1 MKILRYTTR
10 QNFLVALVT
19 DEDAYLLQRFPDEST
34 VLRDIDGY
42 CKDDTMYA
50 RDIKVIDVE
59 PEEVSTI
66 LKYRYLI
73 ENHCDLMFCFIANLQ
88 CCADCEDCHI

>member
-19 DEDAYLLQRFPDEST
+19 DEDADLLQRFPDEST
-34 VLRDIDGY
+34 VLYDIDGY
-42 CKDDTMYA
+42 CNDDKMYA

-73 ENHCDLMFCFIANLQ
+73 ENHCDLMFSFISNLQ
-88 CCADCEDCHI
+88 CCADCEDCRI

>member
-19 DEDAYLLQRFPDEST
+19 DEDADLLQRFPDESM

-42 CKDDTMYA
+42 CNDDTMYA
-50 RDIKVIDVE
+50 RDIKIIDVE
-59 PEEVSTI
+59 PNEVSTV

-73 ENHCDLMFCFIANLQ
+73 ENHCDLMFSFFSKLQ
-88 CCADCEDCHI
+88 SRADCEDCHI